1 MTNKNFITICENVGS
16 NIQDT
21 STAMQTIIKRLA
33 NQIYFDILRRTNFEQ
48 INDSYS
54 LTATSSTAV
63 LPYDF
68 KKELA
73 VYDNTNKVPLTR
85 TNVGKEVDNSV
96 SNIDEY
102 GSLDRYSIVRS
113 SVRFQP
119 TSASIVTFSSSS
131 ASDNTQTV
139 FVRGELL
146 GVPMYETV
154 TLLGTSPAV
163 TTNQFDRIVG
173 IGKSA
178 VTAGAITATTNSAA
192 VTVAIMSQEQLVH
205 NVNIIKFYP
214 APSKSTSVGI
224 PYIIDP
230 MPMVSDYDYPL
241 IDCSDCIEY
250 GATSRALMYK
260 RQFAKAADFNKLY
273 EQQILLLI
281 WDKENQPND
290 IHIFDHQSYSRDNV

>member
-21 STAMQTIIKRLA
+21 STAMQTVIKRLA

-113 SVRFQP
+113 SVRLQP

-260 RQFAKAADFNKLY
+260 RQFAKATDFNKLY

-290 IHIFDHQSYSRDNV
+290 IHIFGHQSYSRDNV